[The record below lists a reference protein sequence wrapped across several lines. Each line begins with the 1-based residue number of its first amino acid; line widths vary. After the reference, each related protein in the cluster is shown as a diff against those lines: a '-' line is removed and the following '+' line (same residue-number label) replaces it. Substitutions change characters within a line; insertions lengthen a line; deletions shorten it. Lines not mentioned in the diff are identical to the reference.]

1 MNILIAT
8 PCYGGLVTHNYLNSI
23 VYLKDLFYKYGI
35 NSTVYTLGNE
45 SLITRGR
52 AFYVALLLS
61 NPQFTHLFF
70 IDADISFKP
79 ESVIRMLMANKDV
92 IAGIY
97 PKKSLDV
104 NKIVNAVKNNTDLS
118 LPESILDYCINLE
131 KTTNIKCE
139 NSIIEAMYVGT
150 GFLMIKRDV
159 IEKMVEAYPETKYK
173 NDVEGY
179 NIAANEDKFFML
191 FDCMIDPVSKRYL
204 SEDFTFCHRWREM
217 GGKIHVDINCDLTHT
232 GTYDWKGSFK
242 TILNFTN
249 NTPGAAGAVEPTDMA
264 DTVENENINTI

>member
-23 VYLKDLFYKYGI
+23 VYLKDAFYKYGI
-35 NSTVYTLGNE
+35 NCTVYTLGNE

-70 IDADISFKP
+70 IDADISFNSD
-79 ESVIRMLMANKDV
+79 SVIRMLMANKDV

-97 PKKSLDV
+97 PKKNINI
-104 NKIVNAVKNNTDLS
+104 NKIIETAQSGDNPVI
-118 LPESILDYCINLE
+118 PESLMDYCINLE
-131 KTTNIKCE
+131 STTNIKCE

-150 GFLMIKRDV
+150 GFLMIKREV
-159 IEKMVEAYPETKYK
+159 IQKMIEAYPETKYK

-179 NIAANEDKFFML
+179 DMATNKDNFYML
-191 FDCMIDPVSKRYL
+191 FDCIIDPVSKRYL
-204 SEDFTFCHRWREM
+204 SEDFTFCYRWRKI

-232 GTYDWKGSFK
+232 GTYDFRGSFK
-242 TILNFTN
+242 SILNFGN
-249 NTPGAAGAVEPTDMA
+249 KEEENTVK
-264 DTVENENINTI
+264 I

>member
-23 VYLKDLFYKYGI
+23 VYLKDAFYKYGI
-35 NSTVYTLGNE
+35 NCTVYTLGNE

-52 AFYVALLLS
+52 AFYVALMLS

-70 IDADISFKP
+70 IDADISFNP
-79 ESVIRMLMANKDV
+79 DSVIRMLMANKDV

-97 PKKSLDV
+97 PKKNINV
-104 NKIVNAVKNNTDLS
+104 NKIIETAQNTTGPVI
-118 LPESILDYCINLE
+118 PESLMDYCINLE
-131 KTTNIKCE
+131 STTNIKCD

-159 IEKMVEAYPETKYK
+159 ILKMVEAYPETKYN

-179 NIAANEDKFFML
+179 ELVAGKDNFYML
-191 FDCMIDPVSKRYL
+191 FDCIIDPESKRYL
-204 SEDFTFCHRWREM
+204 SEDFTFCYRWRKL
-217 GGKIHVDINCDLTHT
+217 GGKIHVNISCDLTHT
-232 GTYDWKGSFK
+232 GTFDFRGSFK
-242 TILNFTN
+242 TILNFGDN
-249 NTPGAAGAVEPTDMA
+249 KIME
-264 DTVENENINTI
+264 ENS